1 MRKALEAAPVVVIM
15 LNNAGNTSNIIRTVI
30 AVIWALSAGVVNFIS
45 VVVVGST
52 HITAIIVTAVGASRH
67 AGLAYS
73 SRIKVT

>member
-45 VVVVGST
+45 VVVGST